1 MQSLKVLALISL
13 AFGAGYV
20 IGHSDND
27 ELKGIIDNII
37 DKVKNSSQDAK
48 AYINK
53 ILETSEEMTSDEL
66 KANYEKLLSLAMEQM
81 EKIK

>member
-37 DKVKNSSQDAK
+37 DA
-48 AYINK
+48 
-53 ILETSEEMTSDEL
+53 
-66 KANYEKLLSLAMEQM
+66 
-81 EKIK
+81 